1 MPNIDPKKSKLLA
14 AAPDL
19 QAAIARWRL
28 HLGSE
33 RRLAERTLEAYG
45 RDVTQFLRFMSGHLG
60 NPPTVAVLGRLT
72 VTDMRAFLSDR
83 RRADVGA
90 RTVARGLAG
99 IRSLL
104 RFLERDAG
112 ISAAALR
119 VLRTPKQP
127 KTLPKPIDA
136 ERALSMSEP
145 GEQLSPTPWI
155 AARDAAVLSLLYGSG
170 LRISEALSLTQ
181 GEAPRA
187 GTESL
192 RILGKGGKTRL
203 VPVLPY
209 VVDAVSRYLSLLPY
223 VSGAEAPLFVGE
235 KGGPLRARVVQRTVE
250 QMRGALGLPPSATP
264 HALRH
269 SFATH
274 LLASSGDLRTVQEL
288 LGHVSLST
296 TQIYT
301 AVDGDRLLA
310 VYDQA
315 HPRSGQ

>member
-1 MPNIDPKKSKLLA
+1 MPSANRRQLEGLA

-19 QAAIARWRL
+19 QAAVARWRL

-45 RDVTQFLRFMSGHLG
+45 RDVVQFLRFLSKHFG
-60 NPPTVAVLGRLT
+60 NPPAVAELGELTVA
-72 VTDMRAFLSDR
+72 DMRGFLADR
-83 RRADVGA
+83 RRADASA
-90 RTVARGLAG
+90 RTLARGLAG

-104 RFLERDAG
+104 RYLEREEG

-119 VLRTPKQP
+119 VLRTPRQP

-136 ERALSMSEP
+136 ERALAMSKP
-145 GEQLSPTPWI
+145 DEQLSSTPWI

-170 LRISEALSLTQ
+170 LRISEALSLTR
-181 GEAPRA
+181 GEAP
-187 GTESL
+187 GTGTGSL
-192 RILGKGGKTRL
+192 RIVGKGGKTRL

-209 VVDAVSRYLSLLPY
+209 VVEAIARYLSLSPY
-223 VSGAEAPLFVGE
+223 IVGPEGPLFVGAR
-235 KGGPLRARVVQRTVE
+235 GGPLGPRAVQRAVE
-250 QMRGALGLPPSATP
+250 RMRGALGLPPSATP

-288 LGHVSLST
+288 LGHASLSS

-315 HPRSGQ
+315 HPRSGR

>member
-1 MPNIDPKKSKLLA
+1 MPNANRRQMDVLA

-19 QAAIARWRL
+19 QAALARWQL

-45 RDVTQFLRFMSGHLG
+45 RDVAQFLRFLSKHFG
-60 NPPTVAVLGRLT
+60 NPPTVAELGDLT
-72 VTDMRAFLSDR
+72 VADMRGFLAER
-83 RRADVGA
+83 RRADAGA
-90 RTVARGLAG
+90 RTLARGLAG

-104 RFLERDAG
+104 RYLEREEG

-119 VLRTPKQP
+119 VLRTPRQP

-136 ERALSMSEP
+136 DRAMAMSEP
-145 GEQLSPTPWI
+145 GEQLSSTPWI
-155 AARDAAVLSLLYGSG
+155 AARDAAVLSLIYGSG
-170 LRISEALSLTQ
+170 LRISEALSLNQ
-181 GEAPRA
+181 SEAP
-187 GTESL
+187 GTGTGSL
-192 RILGKGGKTRL
+192 RIVGKGGKTRL

-209 VVDAVSRYLSLLPY
+209 VVKAIAHYLSLLPY
-223 VSGAEAPLFVGE
+223 IVGPEGPLFIGAQ
-235 KGGPLRARVVQRTVE
+235 GGRLGPRAVQRAVE
-250 QMRGALGLPPSATP
+250 RIRGALGLPPSATP

-288 LGHVSLST
+288 LGHASLSS

-315 HPRSGQ
+315 HPRSGR